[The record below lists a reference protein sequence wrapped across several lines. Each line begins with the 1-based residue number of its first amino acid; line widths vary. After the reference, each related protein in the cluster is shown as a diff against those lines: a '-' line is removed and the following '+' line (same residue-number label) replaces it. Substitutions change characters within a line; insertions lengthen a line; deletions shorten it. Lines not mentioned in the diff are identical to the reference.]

1 MESFENQDERIQSRS
16 KILSEKIEVLRKEG
30 AEIVVLLMDSQ
41 QLLDVQIIEQDL
53 INVDYAIFSISDTG
67 YFDKPGED
75 TKDSV
80 TYLGKRKA
88 PVYLC
93 PYIPKDYTPVLQID
107 LEFVKGEDGK
117 KVIKQSH
124 KMVKITKDT
133 PEDPKIKEMVDEFA
147 FQLP

>member
-1 MESFENQDERIQSRS
+1 M
-16 KILSEKIEVLRKEG
+16 SEQITSMREEG
-30 AEIVVLLMDSQ
+30 AEIVVFLMCSQ
-41 QLLDVQIIEQDL
+41 QLIDVQIIEQDL
-53 INVDYAIFSISDTG
+53 IDIDFAILSISDTS

-80 TYLGKRKA
+80 TYLGKRKT

-107 LEFVKGEDGK
+107 IEFVEGKDGK
-117 KVIKQSH
+117 NVINQSH

-133 PEDPKIKEMVDEFA
+133 AEEPKIKEMVNEFTS
-147 FQLP
+147 QLP